1 MEQQEENRL
10 GSLVA
15 KWQVVVDESRKGFYL
30 SYVGLFFLFL
40 VLFMSG
46 YLIYGRGFIWATDG
60 LEQQYMF
67 FILQGEWLRE
77 LLVNVFVEHTF
88 IVPMWTDTVGY
99 GADYVV
105 SVGNTLGNPI
115 LWLSVFATPENADL
129 LLNATVPITL
139 FLAGFAF
146 LGYCSYKK
154 LDRFSSL
161 IGCMVYL
168 FGGYSLIVF
177 SQIYLLYP
185 LLLAPLVLWGV
196 DKVFDRESPTLFIF
210 ALFLC
215 FFCSVSQAYVT
226 CLALLVYCLVKVFNL
241 EEKTTVKSFFAW
253 VMKILGCIAL
263 AALLAGVM
271 FFPNAVSLLSQDRL
285 GLDRFES
292 LTYSFD
298 YYLQLLEGFISPDSV
313 GADCIYGFAPLALVA
328 VFGLFFVKNTGLDI
342 RTKRILQ
349 VLFVVFSLFLCAPLA
364 GRVFNGFAY
373 PNNRWVWVYALL
385 VSLIVV
391 VLLPVYKK
399 AVQKGD
405 KKVMV
410 ASCCYGLICMIFLM
424 WYTSESFYALLAL
437 LFATIALCYVF
448 RDKRAFFNV
457 SMIGV
462 VAVGC
467 LYVSCQW
474 GGDSSANQVRLGQ
487 SYSYAVEDDASSV
500 AMNIEGSADQ
510 RYDSAETH
518 LWRNGNIANGM
529 LGSTFYNSLYN
540 SYIDQYHT
548 SLGLATSSMNF
559 SYAGFNSR
567 TTMEA
572 MAGVVNFLVP
582 ANDTSMLPPLYRTQV
597 AQGTVKG
604 EDYAAYQADVT
615 LPLAF
620 VYDSAI
626 SRSSYDAMSIAE
638 RQDVLTQ
645 AAIIDEPEQDSSVNT
660 RSYTQEL
667 PSELSFTQQGD
678 DVVEVSDAQSLAQ
691 KQSGVTVEGNTITIT
706 EPNTVLYLNSLIPAN
721 REAYFM
727 CSGMDYEPLERNS
740 DPSLSM
746 RKKVWA
752 FLDQLISEDPKEC
765 KIMVSGEGM
774 AQEIWFM
781 NNKHHLYGGKDD
793 WAVNVGYSDEER
805 HTIALQFSSPGV
817 YSFDSFGVFA
827 QDTAAVESDIR
838 NLSENSAAD
847 IQEFKNGYSCVAT
860 ADASGEYLYFRVPY
874 AAGWTASV
882 DGQPAEVLN
891 ANVGFMAVELSEG
904 THQVELRYETPNLR
918 TGALLSLAGLV
929 VAIGLVIVSKKRKC
943 EEDKAIF
950 GR

>member
-1 MEQQEENRL
+1 MKRSGGSRFGLLL
-10 GSLVA
+10 G
-15 KWQVVVDESRKGFYL
+15 KWQVVIDDSKKGFYL
-30 SYVGLFFLFL
+30 SYLGLFCLFFI
-40 VLFMSG
+40 LFTFG
-46 YLIYGRGFIWATDG
+46 FLIYKRGFIWATDG

-77 LLVNVFVEHTF
+77 LLTNIFIEHTF
-88 IVPMWTDTVGY
+88 VVPMWTDTVGY

-115 LWLSVFATPENADL
+115 LWLSVFATAENADL

-146 LGYCSYKK
+146 LGYCSYKQF
-154 LDRFSSL
+154 DRFSAL
-161 IGCMVYL
+161 IGCLVYL
-168 FGGYSLIVF
+168 FGGYSLIAY
-177 SQIYLLYP
+177 SQIYMLYP

-196 DKVFDRESPTLFIF
+196 DKVFDRKPPTLFIF

-226 CLALLVYCLVKVFNL
+226 CLVLLVYCLVKVFNL
-241 EEKTTVKSFFAW
+241 DEKVTIKTFFAW
-253 VMKILGCIAL
+253 VAKIISCILL
-263 AALLAGVM
+263 AALLAGIM
-271 FFPNAVSLLSQDRL
+271 FFPNAMSLLSQGRL

-292 LTYSFD
+292 LSYSFG
-298 YYLQLLEGFISPDSV
+298 YYLQLIEGFISPTSV

-328 VFGLFFVKNTGLDI
+328 VFGLFFVKTTELDK
-342 RTKRILQ
+342 RTRRTLQ
-349 VLFVVFSLFLCAPLA
+349 ILFVVMTGFLCLPMV

-373 PNNRWVWVYALL
+373 ANNRWIWAYALL

-391 VLLPVYKK
+391 VQLP
-399 AVQKGD
+399 AFRLAIRKGD
-405 KKVMV
+405 KKVII
-410 ASCCYGLICMIFLM
+410 ASCCYGLVCMVFLM

-437 LFATIALCYVF
+437 LFAAIALCYAF
-448 RDKRAFFNV
+448 KDKRALFNA

-462 VAVGC
+462 VAVSC

-474 GGDSSANQVRLGQ
+474 GGGSSAGQVQLGQ
-487 SYSYAVEDDASSV
+487 SYNYAVRDDASAVV
-500 AMNIEGSADQ
+500 ADVDGSAEQ

-529 LGSTFYNSLYN
+529 LGSTFYNSFYN
-540 SYIDQYHT
+540 SYVDQYHT

-559 SYAGFNSR
+559 SYTGFNSR

-572 MAGVVNFLVP
+572 LAGVVNFLVP

-597 AQGTVKG
+597 AQGTVKE
-604 EDYAAYQADVT
+604 EDYATYQADAT

-626 SRSSYDAMSIAE
+626 SRSSYDAMSIAV
-638 RQDVLTQ
+638 RQDALTQ
-645 AAIIDEPEQDSSVNT
+645 AAVIDAPEQDSSTNV

-667 PSELSFTQQGD
+667 PSELGFIQQGD
-678 DVVEVSDAQSLAQ
+678 DVVEVSDTQSLAQ
-691 KQSGVTVEGNTITIT
+691 KQSGVTIEGNTITIT
-706 EPNTVLYLNSLIPAN
+706 EPNTVLYLNSTIPAN
-721 REAYFM
+721 REAYFI
-727 CSGMDYEPLERNS
+727 CHGMDYEPLENS
-740 DPSLSM
+740 IGTNLSK
-746 RKKVWA
+746 REKVWA
-752 FLDQLISEDPKEC
+752 FLNQLISEDPKEC
-765 KIMVSGEGM
+765 KIIVSGEGM

-827 QDTAAVESDIR
+827 QDTAAVESDIQ
-838 NLSENSAAD
+838 NLSENSATD

-860 ADASGEYLYFRVPY
+860 ADASGEYLYFRIPY
-874 AAGWTASV
+874 AAGWTALV
-882 DGQPAEVLN
+882 DGKPANVLN
-891 ANVGFMAVELSEG
+891 ANVGFMAIELPEG

-918 TGALLSLAGLV
+918 TGALLSLIGLAV
-929 VAIGLVIVSKKRKC
+929 VVGLVIVSKKRKC
-943 EEDKAIF
+943 KEDKAIF